1 MDDKQTYK
9 MQHLYQVNGKGL
21 ALGSVSIVM
30 AWDSDHAKRIH
41 KKATGCDGEHAK
53 RIQTEARF
61 FIENRSQEGF
71 VFYAWNGDY

>member
-1 MDDKQTYK
+1 MTEKQTYK
-9 MQHLYQVNGKGL
+9 MQHLYQVDGPGL

-30 AWDSDHAKRIH
+30 AWDSDHAKRLH
-41 KKATGCDGEHAK
+41 KQATNCEGEHAK

-71 VFYAWNGDY
+71 VFYSWDGDY